1 MMATQDEL
9 STLIEI
15 RVKLKNNVVNDIHV
29 EASVPKRFDVVCP
42 ESYKNL
48 NWILECISSVM
59 EKSLLKDAKWNKK
72 KIAEQDR
79 LEEKEWQE
87 QRKQ

>member
-1 MMATQDEL
+1 MATQGNEL

-15 RVKLKNNVVNDIHV
+15 RVMLKNNVVNDIRV

-48 NWILECISSVM
+48 NWILECISSVIS
-59 EKSLLKDAKWNKK
+59 ESLSKDAKLNKK
-72 KIAEQDR
+72 KMMEKDR